1 MTNKVDLPRQLQRQ
15 QEEMEQYDR
24 DIAAAANPD
33 PATPPVETPGA
44 TDGQDTPPP
53 APPPPPAP
61 VHDDQWEQ
69 RFRTLK
75 GKYDAEVPRLHNE
88 LKELRTQ
95 LTELLSRTPKVETP
109 KEPPRPKA
117 KRVTEKDTETFGAD
131 LMDVV
136 RRQAEDIAAD
146 ALAELNEKVSTL
158 AAENEQLKQAMN
170 GVSTTQAATSQEVYF
185 GKLTA
190 VVPDW
195 QTVNTDQGFLTWLG
209 EIDEISGE
217 PRQAHLNRAFES
229 LDVERTAKLF
239 NAYKR
244 TVTPPVPPAPPA
256 QKRTEVQRQV
266 APGKSKTPPGPAS
279 SDANSKIW
287 RAAEIDEFYKAL
299 ATGQYR
305 NTPQEAARIEAEID
319 AAAASGRIR
328 A

>member
-1 MTNKVDLPRQLQRQ
+1 
-15 QEEMEQYDR
+15 
-24 DIAAAANPD
+24 
-33 PATPPVETPGA
+33 
-44 TDGQDTPPP
+44 
-53 APPPPPAP
+53 
-61 VHDDQWEQ
+61 
-69 RFRTLK
+69 
-75 GKYDAEVPRLHNE
+75 
-88 LKELRTQ
+88 
-95 LTELLSRTPKVETP
+95 
-109 KEPPRPKA
+109 
-117 KRVTEKDTETFGAD
+117 VTEKDTETFGAD

-146 ALAELNEKVSTL
+146 ALAELNDKVSKL
-158 AAENEQLKQAMN
+158 VAENEQLKQTMN
-170 GVSTTQAATSQEVYF
+170 GVSTTQALTSQEVYF
-185 GKLTA
+185 GKLAA

-195 QTVNTDQGFLTWLG
+195 QTVNTDQGFLEWLG

-229 LDVERTAKLF
+229 LDVDRTAKLF

-244 TVTPPVPPAPPA
+244 TVTPPSAQPPA
-256 QKRTEVQRQV
+256 QKRSEVQRQV
-266 APGKSKTPPGPAS
+266 APGKSKTPPGPVP